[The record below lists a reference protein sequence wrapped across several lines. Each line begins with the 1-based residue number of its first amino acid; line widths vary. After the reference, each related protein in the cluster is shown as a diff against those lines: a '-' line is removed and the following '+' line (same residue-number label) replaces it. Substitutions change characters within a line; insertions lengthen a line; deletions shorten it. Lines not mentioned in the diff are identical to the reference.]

1 MIRLMME
8 HGISKPCL
16 QGMPTESPARLDSAQ
31 ICSLAKLGHL
41 TRILLRAKN
50 KLESGLNLSVEE
62 VRLLNEALD
71 DLAR

>member
-1 MIRLMME
+1 MVRLMME

-16 QGMPTESPARLDSAQ
+16 QGMPTDPPARLDSAQ